1 MTEPESKN
9 GKEKKRRKKRKHQ
22 HRPGQGRTLC
32 NGKPEEEA
40 VPGRRDT
47 GVVVEGIHFF
57 SECFVPILGSPAE
70 CRVRPR
76 PASSAFRPNGHPC
89 NWSCRRCCSLLNPC
103 VFSFPPEALLVLAAG
118 CWLLAAAWLLGC
130 LAAWLLPVALLA
142 LLALGIY
149 EDSIHPQNSCRHT
162 NAAWGNAGRTRVSQ
176 SKSRTLRVRPAED
189 RRQRSA
195 AR

>member
-130 LAAWLLPVALLA
+130 LAASSGPAGPAGPGNLR
-142 LLALGIY
+142 GF
-149 EDSIHPQNSCRHT
+149 HPSTEFMQAHQCSMGKRGTH
-162 NAAWGNAGRTRVSQ
+162 AGV
-176 SKSRTLRVRPAED
+176 PIEI
-189 RRQRSA
+189 
-195 AR
+195 